1 MPAKNRARR
10 RVVPQQPRAQASVEA
25 ILTAAQLLL
34 DEVGYERATTNRI
47 AERAGV
53 NVALL
58 YRYFAGKES
67 IVGAL
72 IERAAIATE
81 LALGDAIE
89 RTRGQPF
96 AAGLRAIVISL
107 TATPSPNLHR
117 ALVEHVGAAERG
129 PLLDALR
136 ARLLQRFDGFLARHA
151 DELRAARDREAAL
164 FILGHALE
172 AVTHAVAFHRP
183 PSLSAD
189 RAIDATVELVSRYLM
204 RAT

>member
-1 MPAKNRARR
+1 MPAKKRARR
-10 RVVPQQPRAQASVEA
+10 RILPQQPRAQASVEA
-25 ILTAAQLLL
+25 ILTAAQQLL
-34 DEVGYERATTNRI
+34 DEVGYERATTNHI

-72 IERAAIATE
+72 IERAAHATE

-89 RTRGQPF
+89 RTRGQRF
-96 AAGLRAIVISL
+96 AAGLRLIVLAL
-107 TATPSPNLHR
+107 TATPSPNVHR

-129 PLLDALR
+129 PLIDALR
-136 ARLLQRFDGFLARHA
+136 ARLLELFEGFLARHA
-151 DELRAARDREAAL
+151 DELRPGGDREATL
-164 FILGHALE
+164 FVLGHALE
-172 AVTHAVAFHRP
+172 ATTHAVAFHRP
-183 PSLSAD
+183 ASLSAD

-204 RAT
+204 RAP